1 MDGVLALY
9 ERHAYPPESQLYCT
23 LDKHY
28 YRSVKPDKKMIK
40 VFTTLIK
47 TDTLRSFNENMYESM
62 SEIDKIFNEG
72 ISKIDKIRMHI
83 LSSLTNKGDVYLEQ
97 MNDKKS
103 WCRTYIEASP
113 TKDYNMHFAGSNKRY
128 IGEALSDNRELSRKD
143 ILIDDYN
150 KNLQEWENAGGTA
163 VKYCNG
169 INSSDTWKGF
179 CITENMTENEIV
191 NFLIAICTSYNITS
205 D

>member
-23 LDKHY
+23 LSKHY
-28 YRSVKPDKKMIK
+28 YRSVKPDKKMIR
-40 VFTTLIK
+40 VFMALIRI
-47 TDTLRSFNENMYESM
+47 DTLRDFNENV
-62 SEIDKIFNEG
+62 
-72 ISKIDKIRMHI
+72 SKIDKIRMHI
-83 LSSLTNKGDVYLEQ
+83 LSSLTNRGDVYLEQ
-97 MNDKKS
+97 MNDKKD
-103 WCRTYIEASP
+103 WCRKHIDASP
-113 TKDYNMHFAGSNKRY
+113 TKNYNMHFAGSNKRY
-128 IGEALSDNRELSRKD
+128 IGEALSDNRKLSRKD

-179 CITENMTENEIV
+179 CITENMTEDEIV